1 MGSGN
6 DDQISGWMPS
16 QAQWEGVVA
25 REIEGELILAPLA
38 VGVGDV
44 KDALYT
50 LNGTR
55 QAIWKRLDG

>member
-1 MGSGN
+1 
-6 DDQISGWMPS
+6 MPS